1 LLLLSMLPASVNVI
15 DSGALQ
21 LPFDAEGVADGDDR
35 SASVADGSSGLVT
48 LREGGVAESDEVS
61 DKDNVD
67 VMLTVVVC
75 LEADRRRVSDIDALV
90 ALEGVAAV
98 RDDDHR

>member
-1 LLLLSMLPASVNVI
+1 VLLLLLSVSTLAASVNVI

-35 SASVADGSSGLVT
+35 SASVADGSRGLVT

-61 DKDNVD
+61 DGDNVD
-67 VMLTVVVC
+67 VSLTVDVC
-75 LEADRRRVSDIDALV
+75 LEADRTSVSDIDALA
-90 ALEGVAAV
+90 ALE
-98 RDDDHR
+98 D